1 MSAVMRLPL
10 RSGRNLH
17 KFSCFFIDICDS
29 LWYDIRNMN
38 ECREGGAAPRRKER
52 RGFDPFAFLP
62 GICPCGRLLPRGTVM
77 AHTQSKSSRV
87 ALGGIVAALCV
98 TVMFLTGVLPA
109 LYIAAPMGAGM
120 LMLILVEEVSVSWA
134 WLTYTAVSL
143 LSVIVTFD
151 KEAALMF
158 VLFFGYYPIL
168 RMYLERLKLK
178 PARFAVKMTLF
189 NVFIVLDYWLTVYV
203 LGLPT
208 FEDTMPYMYVILI
221 VSGNL
226 LFLMYDRLLS
236 RMHWYYERV
245 FVRKILGRR
254 R

>member
-1 MSAVMRLPL
+1 MLPQQKMKA
-10 RSGRNLH
+10 G
-17 KFSCFFIDICDS
+17 
-29 LWYDIRNMN
+29 M
-38 ECREGGAAPRRKER
+38 
-52 RGFDPFAFLP
+52 
-62 GICPCGRLLPRGTVM
+62 
-77 AHTQSKSSRV
+77 QSKSSRV

-98 TVMFLTGVLPA
+98 TAMFLTGVLPA
-109 LYIAAPMGAGM
+109 LYIAAPMGTGM

-134 WLTYTAVSL
+134 WLTYVAVSL
-143 LSVIVTFD
+143 LSMIVTFD

-168 RMYLERLKLK
+168 RMYLEKIPLKALK
-178 PARFAVKMTLF
+178 VLLKQALF
-189 NVFIVLDYWLTVYV
+189 NVFIVTDYWITVYI

-236 RMHWYYERV
+236 RMHWFYKRV

>member
-1 MSAVMRLPL
+1 MQ
-10 RSGRNLH
+10 
-17 KFSCFFIDICDS
+17 
-29 LWYDIRNMN
+29 
-38 ECREGGAAPRRKER
+38 RKAE
-52 RGFDPFAFLP
+52 
-62 GICPCGRLLPRGTVM
+62 M
-77 AHTQSKSSRV
+77 QSQSSRV
-87 ALGGIVAALCV
+87 ALGGIVAALCI
-98 TVMFLTGVLPA
+98 TTMFLTGVLPA

-134 WLTYTAVSL
+134 WLTYIAVSL
-143 LSVIVTFD
+143 LAIIVTFD

-168 RMYLERLKLK
+168 RMYLERMPLRPLK
-178 PARFAVKMTLF
+178 FAVKQLF
-189 NVFIVLDYWLTVYV
+189 FNIFLVLDYWMTVYV

-208 FEDTMPYMYVILI
+208 FEDTLFYMYVVLI
-221 VSGNL
+221 VSANL

-236 RMHWYYERV
+236 RMHWFYERV

>member
-1 MSAVMRLPL
+1 MLPQQKMKA
-10 RSGRNLH
+10 G
-17 KFSCFFIDICDS
+17 
-29 LWYDIRNMN
+29 M
-38 ECREGGAAPRRKER
+38 
-52 RGFDPFAFLP
+52 
-62 GICPCGRLLPRGTVM
+62 
-77 AHTQSKSSRV
+77 QSKSSRV

-98 TVMFLTGVLPA
+98 TAMFLTGVLPA
-109 LYIAAPMGAGM
+109 LYIAAPMGTGM
-120 LMLILVEEVSVSWA
+120 LMLILVEEVSVSWS
-134 WLTYTAVSL
+134 WLTYVAVSL
-143 LSVIVTFD
+143 LSMIVTFD

-168 RMYLERLKLK
+168 RMYLEKIPLKALKLLLK
-178 PARFAVKMTLF
+178 QALF
-189 NVFIVLDYWLTVYV
+189 NIFIVTDYWITVYI

-236 RMHWYYERV
+236 RMHWFYKRV

-254 R
+254 RGQTAEGGTLCESDRLGMSQMRREC

>member
-1 MSAVMRLPL
+1 MTRM
-10 RSGRNLH
+10 
-17 KFSCFFIDICDS
+17 
-29 LWYDIRNMN
+29 
-38 ECREGGAAPRRKER
+38 
-52 RGFDPFAFLP
+52 
-62 GICPCGRLLPRGTVM
+62 
-77 AHTQSKSSRV
+77 QSKSSRV

-134 WLTYTAVSL
+134 WLTYVAVSL
-143 LSVIVTFD
+143 LSLIVTFD

-158 VLFFGYYPIL
+158 VLFFGYYHIL
-168 RMYLERLKLK
+168 RLYLEKVPLKLL
-178 PARFAVKMTLF
+178 RFAVKQALF
-189 NVFIVLDYWLTVYV
+189 NIFIVLDYWLTVYI

-208 FEDTMPYMYVILI
+208 FEDTAPAMYVILI

-226 LFLMYDRLLS
+226 LFILYDRLLS
-236 RMHWYYERV
+236 RMHWFYERV

>member
-1 MSAVMRLPL
+1 MTRM
-10 RSGRNLH
+10 
-17 KFSCFFIDICDS
+17 
-29 LWYDIRNMN
+29 
-38 ECREGGAAPRRKER
+38 
-52 RGFDPFAFLP
+52 
-62 GICPCGRLLPRGTVM
+62 
-77 AHTQSKSSRV
+77 QSKSSRV

-134 WLTYTAVSL
+134 WLTYVAVSL
-143 LSVIVTFD
+143 LSLIVTFD

-168 RMYLERLKLK
+168 RMYLEKVPLKLL
-178 PARFAVKMTLF
+178 RFAVKQALF
-189 NVFIVLDYWLTVYV
+189 NIFIVLDYWLTVYI

-208 FEDTMPYMYVILI
+208 FEDTAPAMYVILI

-226 LFLMYDRLLS
+226 LFILYDRLLS
-236 RMHWYYERV
+236 RMHWFYERV